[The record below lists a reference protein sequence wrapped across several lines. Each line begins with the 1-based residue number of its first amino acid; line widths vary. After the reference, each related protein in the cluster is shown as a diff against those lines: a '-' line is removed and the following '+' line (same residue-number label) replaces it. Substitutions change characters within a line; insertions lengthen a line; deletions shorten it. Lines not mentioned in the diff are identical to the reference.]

1 MSFLFAILLALATF
15 ARQNGSLKLSPPS
28 IITPVNIDQ
37 SPLYPRPTTQPIP
50 TDSGEW
56 GIAVKTGE
64 HTYQIKVNNDAQM
77 GTPAQILNAINDL
90 RIRNGAQPLKTNE
103 KICAYAQSRAEYFTK
118 IRQVD
123 EHKGFKEFLENDDG
137 FEKLG
142 FGSLGENSSYGYI
155 MSGVHLI
162 EFVYMRSPEHN
173 KNQLDPKWDHGCVGV
188 SESATNIIFA
198 TSPL

>member
-1 MSFLFAILLALATF
+1 MSILFALLLAIATVM
-15 ARQNGSLKLSPPS
+15 RHPTPNVVSPVLSIPNIPLQISTVPP
-28 IITPVNIDQ
+28 TPT
-37 SPLYPRPTTQPIP
+37 PA
-50 TDSGEW
+50 DSGDW
-56 GIAVKTGE
+56 GVAIKTGE

-77 GTPAQILNAINDL
+77 GTPNQILNAINDL
-90 RIRNGAQPLKTNE
+90 RLRNNAQPLKTND
-103 KICAYAQSRAEYFTK
+103 KICSYAQSRAEYFAK
-118 IRQVD
+118 NHQVD
-123 EHKGFKEFLENDDG
+123 EHKGFKDFLENDNG

-188 SESATNIIFA
+188 SGSATDIIFA